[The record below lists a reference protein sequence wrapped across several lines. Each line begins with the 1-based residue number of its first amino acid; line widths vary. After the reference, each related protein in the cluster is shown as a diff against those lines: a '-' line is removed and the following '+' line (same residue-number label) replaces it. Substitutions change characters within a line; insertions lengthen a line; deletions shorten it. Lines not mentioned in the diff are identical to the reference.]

1 MIAPKTSRRQ
11 LAWELTLY
19 CLTRSKR
26 LHQESKAD
34 STSLSRVMAAVA
46 NQVHST
52 AQQIG
57 ARIGWNPIDAATQPP
72 TGTRERVL
80 NLSDPRT
87 DHRNLG
93 FEDSCLSGAPT
104 PAVLGRSLMM
114 AAIGS
119 VLAMPA
125 AGWLINKFGSL
136 NIVIGSTLGFGLA
149 LPLIAES
156 NTVLTL
162 SVALLFYGAMAG
174 SMDVAMNTHAVML
187 EKRYQRHIMS
197 SFHALFSL
205 GGMAGS
211 ALGGLVAP
219 RAVPA
224 GIHFWVS
231 GIALTAMSILAF
243 RWLALPSA
251 PKAAEK
257 VASGGTITWSV
268 PLGALALLAFSIM
281 LVEGA
286 IADWSA
292 IYLRTSVLTGPGLA
306 ALGYA
311 VFSGAMAGG
320 RLTGDYFTGELG
332 RGHLVCYG
340 ALLAAAGLVFVLLF
354 GNAGWALVG
363 FTCAGA
369 GLATII
375 PNTFAAAGNIEGSAP
390 GPSLAVVTTAGYVGF
405 LAGPPLIGFVAQLST
420 VRAALWILVVLSG
433 LSAFASTS
441 MKRTS
446 PLKKIP

>member
-1 MIAPKTSRRQ
+1 LASFRFGFHSALSARTYLFIRAYACIITFMHDTAKRSAAQGFWRVESDSIQQRSLQQVRVSVSLIFLIHGLIIATWASRIPAFQ
-11 LAWELTLY
+11 AH
-19 CLTRSKR
+19 
-26 LHQESKAD
+26 LH
-34 STSLSRVMAAVA
+34 LS
-46 NQVHST
+46 
-52 AQQIG
+52 
-57 ARIGWNPIDAATQPP
+57 
-72 TGTRERVL
+72 
-80 NLSDPRT
+80 
-87 DHRNLG
+87 
-93 FEDSCLSGAPT
+93 
-104 PAVLGRSLMM
+104 PAVVGRSLMM
-114 AAIGS
+114 AAIGA

-125 AGWLINKFGSL
+125 AGWLISKFGSL
-136 NIVIGSTLGFGLA
+136 RIVMGSTLGFCLA

-156 NTVLTL
+156 GTVLTL
-162 SVALLFYGAMAG
+162 AVALLFYGAMAG

-211 ALGGLVAP
+211 ALGGLVAS
-219 RAVPA
+219 RAVSA
-224 GIHFWVS
+224 GMHFWVS
-231 GIALTAMSILAF
+231 GIALAAISIIAF
-243 RWLALPSA
+243 RWLALPA
-251 PKAAEK
+251 ATEDAEK
-257 VASGGTITWSV
+257 VASEGRISWSV
-268 PLGALALLAFSIM
+268 ALGALALLAFSIM

-320 RLTGDYFTGELG
+320 RLTGDYLTGKLG
-332 RGHLVCYG
+332 RAHLVGYG
-340 ALLAAAGLVFVLLF
+340 AVLAAAGLGVALVF
-354 GNAGWALVG
+354 GSAGWALVG

-420 VRAALWILVVLSG
+420 IRAALWILVVLSG
-433 LSAFASTS
+433 LSAFASAS
-441 MKRTS
+441 MKKTS
-446 PLKKIP
+446 PLTRIS

>member
-1 MIAPKTSRRQ
+1 MLIKLVS
-11 LAWELTLY
+11 ESI
-19 CLTRSKR
+19 TRPNQGAVQWAKL
-26 LHQESKAD
+26 LHQERFPLTLLSNMPLELSRHVTK
-34 STSLSRVMAAVA
+34 SFPSLSTFEYLIYSCDYGSIKPELSIYRNCLELLKAAPQDILYLDDRTENLEAAARLGVNSVLFDTVEKTASRDEIRLMQQRSLQQVRVSVSLVFLIHGLIIATWA
-46 NQVHST
+46 S
-52 AQQIG
+52 
-57 ARIGWNPIDAATQPP
+57 RIPAFQAH
-72 TGTRERVL
+72 L
-80 NLSDPRT
+80 HLS
-87 DHRNLG
+87 
-93 FEDSCLSGAPT
+93 

-136 NIVIGSTLGFGLA
+136 SIVIASTLGFDLA

-156 NTVLTL
+156 NTVLAL

-174 SMDVAMNTHAVML
+174 SMDVAMNTHALML

-211 ALGGLVAP
+211 ALGGLVAS

-224 GIHFWVS
+224 GIHFWAS
-231 GIALTAMSILAF
+231 AMALAAMSILAF
-243 RWLALPSA
+243 RWLPLPSA
-251 PKAAEK
+251 AEDAER
-257 VASGGTITWSV
+257 VATGGTITWSV

-320 RLTGDYFTGELG
+320 RLTGDYLTGKLG

-340 ALLAAAGLVFVLLF
+340 ALLAAV
-354 GNAGWALVG
+354 
-363 FTCAGA
+363 
-369 GLATII
+369 
-375 PNTFAAAGNIEGSAP
+375 
-390 GPSLAVVTTAGYVGF
+390 
-405 LAGPPLIGFVAQLST
+405 
-420 VRAALWILVVLSG
+420 
-433 LSAFASTS
+433 
-441 MKRTS
+441 
-446 PLKKIP
+446 

>member
-1 MIAPKTSRRQ
+1 
-11 LAWELTLY
+11 
-19 CLTRSKR
+19 
-26 LHQESKAD
+26 
-34 STSLSRVMAAVA
+34 
-46 NQVHST
+46 
-52 AQQIG
+52 
-57 ARIGWNPIDAATQPP
+57 
-72 TGTRERVL
+72 
-80 NLSDPRT
+80 
-87 DHRNLG
+87 
-93 FEDSCLSGAPT
+93 
-104 PAVLGRSLMM
+104 
-114 AAIGS
+114 
-119 VLAMPA
+119 
-125 AGWLINKFGSL
+125 
-136 NIVIGSTLGFGLA
+136 
-149 LPLIAES
+149 
-156 NTVLTL
+156 
-162 SVALLFYGAMAG
+162 MAG

-187 EKRYQRHIMS
+187 EKRYQGHIMS

-211 ALGGLVAP
+211 ALGGLVAS
-219 RAVPA
+219 RAVLA
-224 GIHFWVS
+224 GIHFRVS
-231 GIALTAMSILAF
+231 GIALAAMSILAF
-243 RWLALPSA
+243 WWLPLPSA
-251 PKAAEK
+251 PEDAQK

-268 PLGALALLAFSIM
+268 TLGALALLAFSIM

-311 VFSGAMAGG
+311 VFSAAMAGG
-320 RLTGDYFTGELG
+320 RLTGDYLTGKLG

-405 LAGPPLIGFVAQLST
+405 LAGPPLIGFVAQIST
-420 VRAALWILVVLSG
+420 IRAALWILVVLSG

-446 PLKKIP
+446 PLRRIP

>member
-1 MIAPKTSRRQ
+1 MRQRSLQQVRVSVSLIFLIHGLIIATWASRIPAFQAQ
-11 LAWELTLY
+11 L
-19 CLTRSKR
+19 R
-26 LHQESKAD
+26 LS
-34 STSLSRVMAAVA
+34 
-46 NQVHST
+46 
-52 AQQIG
+52 
-57 ARIGWNPIDAATQPP
+57 
-72 TGTRERVL
+72 
-80 NLSDPRT
+80 
-87 DHRNLG
+87 
-93 FEDSCLSGAPT
+93 
-104 PAVLGRSLMM
+104 PAVLGKSLMM

-119 VLAMPA
+119 VFAMPV
-125 AGWLINKFGSL
+125 AGWLINNAGSL
-136 NIVIGSTLGFGLA
+136 SIVIGSTLGFGLA

-162 SVALLFYGAMAG
+162 SVALLFYGAMGG

-197 SFHALFSL
+197 SLHALFSL

-211 ALGGLVAP
+211 ALGGLVAS

-224 GIHFWVS
+224 AVHFWVS
-231 GIALTAMSILAF
+231 GIALVAMSMLAF
-243 RWLALPSA
+243 MWLPLPSA
-251 PKAAEK
+251 SSDAEK
-257 VASGGTITWSV
+257 VASGGTIAWSV
-268 PLGALALLAFSIM
+268 ALGAFALLAFSIM
-281 LVEGA
+281 LIEGA

-292 IYLRTSVLTGPGLA
+292 IYLRTSVVTGPGLA

-320 RLTGDYFTGELG
+320 RLTGDYLTGKLG
-332 RGHLVCYG
+332 RAHLVSYG
-340 ALLAAAGLVFVLLF
+340 ALLAAAGLVFALFF
-354 GNAGWALVG
+354 GNAGSALVG
-363 FTCAGA
+363 FACAGA

-420 VRAALWILVVLSG
+420 IRAALWILVVLSG

-441 MKRTS
+441 MKGNS
-446 PLKKIP
+446 PLRRIP

>member
-1 MIAPKTSRRQ
+1 MEQRTLKQVRASVSLIFLIHGLIIATWASRIPAFQAQ
-11 LAWELTLY
+11 L
-19 CLTRSKR
+19 
-26 LHQESKAD
+26 H
-34 STSLSRVMAAVA
+34 LS
-46 NQVHST
+46 
-52 AQQIG
+52 
-57 ARIGWNPIDAATQPP
+57 
-72 TGTRERVL
+72 
-80 NLSDPRT
+80 
-87 DHRNLG
+87 
-93 FEDSCLSGAPT
+93 

-119 VLAMPA
+119 VFAMPA
-125 AGWLINKFGSL
+125 AGWLIHKFGSL

-156 NTVLTL
+156 STVLAL
-162 SVALLFYGAMAG
+162 SLALLFYGAMAG
-174 SMDVAMNTHAVML
+174 SMDVAMNTHAVIL

-211 ALGGLVAP
+211 ALGGFVAS
-219 RAVPA
+219 RGVSA
-224 GIHFWVS
+224 GLHFWVS
-231 GIALTAMSILAF
+231 GIVLIAASIVAF
-243 RWLALPSA
+243 RWLPLPSA
-251 PKAAEK
+251 SGDVEK
-257 VASGGTITWSV
+257 VASRGTIVWSV
-268 PLGALALLAFSIM
+268 TLGALALLAFSIM
-281 LVEGA
+281 LIEGA

-311 VFSGAMAGG
+311 VFSGAMAAG
-320 RLTGDYFTGELG
+320 RLAGDYLTGKLG
-332 RGHLVCYG
+332 RAHLVFYG
-340 ALLAAAGLVFVLLF
+340 ALLAAAGLAFLLLF
-354 GNAGWALVG
+354 GSAGAALLG

-420 VRAALWILVVLSG
+420 IRAALWILVVLGG
-433 LSAFASTS
+433 LSAFASTA
-441 MKRTS
+441 MKGNS
-446 PLKKIP
+446 PLRKMPSTDHLTGHPHST

>member
-1 MIAPKTSRRQ
+1 MGCSS
-11 LAWELTLY
+11 EGG
-19 CLTRSKR
+19 
-26 LHQESKAD
+26 
-34 STSLSRVMAAVA
+34 V
-46 NQVHST
+46 N
-52 AQQIG
+52 
-57 ARIGWNPIDAATQPP
+57 
-72 TGTRERVL
+72 
-80 NLSDPRT
+80 
-87 DHRNLG
+87 
-93 FEDSCLSGAPT
+93 T
-104 PAVLGRSLMM
+104 PAV
-114 AAIGS
+114 
-119 VLAMPA
+119 V
-125 AGWLINKFGSL
+125 
-136 NIVIGSTLGFGLA
+136 
-149 LPLIAES
+149 
-156 NTVLTL
+156 
-162 SVALLFYGAMAG
+162 
-174 SMDVAMNTHAVML
+174 L
-187 EKRYQRHIMS
+187 EKRYQPHIMS
-197 SFHALFSL
+197 PFHALFSL

-211 ALGGLVAP
+211 ALGGWVASH
-219 RAVPA
+219 AVPA

-231 GIALTAMSILAF
+231 GIALAATSLVAF
-243 RWLALPSA
+243 GWLPLPSA
-251 PKAAEK
+251 PGDAGK
-257 VASGGTITWSV
+257 VASGGTIMWSV
-268 PLGALALLAFSIM
+268 QLGALALLAFSIM

-320 RLTGDYFTGELG
+320 RLTGDYLTGKLG

-340 ALLAAAGLVFVLLF
+340 ALLAAAGLAFVLLF

>member
-1 MIAPKTSRRQ
+1 MHVYACIVRFLHVTAKINATQVLSPLKLTAQLNNPALESHGTRLMRRPSLQQVRVSVSLIFLIHGLIIATWASRIPAFQ
-11 LAWELTLY
+11 A
-19 CLTRSKR
+19 R
-26 LHQESKAD
+26 LH
-34 STSLSRVMAAVA
+34 LS
-46 NQVHST
+46 
-52 AQQIG
+52 
-57 ARIGWNPIDAATQPP
+57 
-72 TGTRERVL
+72 
-80 NLSDPRT
+80 
-87 DHRNLG
+87 
-93 FEDSCLSGAPT
+93 

-125 AGWLINKFGSL
+125 AGWLIHKLGSL
-136 NIVIGSTLGFGLA
+136 SIVIGSTLGFALA

-187 EKRYQRHIMS
+187 EKLYQRHIMS

-205 GGMAGS
+205 GGMAGA
-211 ALGGLVAP
+211 ALGGFVAS

-224 GIHFWVS
+224 GLHFWVS
-231 GIALTAMSILAF
+231 GIALAGVSTFAF
-243 RWLALPSA
+243 WWLPLPSA
-251 PKAAEK
+251 PEVAGK
-257 VASGGTITWSV
+257 VASGGGAITWSV
-268 PLGALALLAFSIM
+268 TLGALALLAFSIM

-311 VFSGAMAGG
+311 VFSGAMAAG
-320 RLTGDYFTGELG
+320 RLTGDYLTGKLG
-332 RGHLVCYG
+332 RAHLVCYG
-340 ALLAAAGLVFVLLF
+340 ALLAAAGLVCVVLF
-354 GNAGWALVG
+354 GNAGAALLG
-363 FTCAGA
+363 FACAGA

-405 LAGPPLIGFVAQLST
+405 LAGPPLIGYVAQLST
-420 VRAALWILVVLSG
+420 LRAALWILVVLSA
-433 LSAFASTS
+433 LSAFASIS

-446 PLKKIP
+446 PLA